1 MEIKCF
7 DCNFEEQT
15 GKPISLVNKVDYVTA
30 ASINEKVKE
39 L

>member
-15 GKPISLVNKVDYVTA
+15 GKPISLVNKVKYFLKKKKNK
-30 ASINEKVKE
+30 NENE
-39 L
+39 